1 MHDVILGILERMPFQ
16 KNKIKTQL
24 ELMSKHEIEEL
35 CVFCDSL
42 IDLILEKGLDKYFII
57 NSYKELNNMMLK
69 EQIYFKKKGKYRSEN
84 QDYVN
89 DTLYSK
95 SEKML
100 GHMISLALTQFLW
113 KNHRLMMKYFKNN
126 IEKYIVQKSKCLE
139 IGAGHGLFTKEI
151 FNVNKDIK
159 IDIVDISETS
169 IELSKQII
177 ISTNKNLLKKINF
190 IHQDITTFET
200 SSKYDF
206 ISISEVLEHV
216 DDPIILLKSLKDLIS
231 FDGVIYMTTC
241 SNCPS
246 IDHVYLFSNV
256 SEIKKMILSIGLEIV
271 DDLIISAEDISLD
284 EALSSKTTLNYSAFL
299 RIKR

>member
-1 MHDVILGILERMPFQ
+1 
-16 KNKIKTQL
+16 
-24 ELMSKHEIEEL
+24 
-35 CVFCDSL
+35 
-42 IDLILEKGLDKYFII
+42 
-57 NSYKELNNMMLK
+57 
-69 EQIYFKKKGKYRSEN
+69 
-84 QDYVN
+84 
-89 DTLYSK
+89 
-95 SEKML
+95 ML

-113 KNHRLMMKYFKNN
+113 KNHRLMMKFFKNN
-126 IEKYIVQKSKCLE
+126 IEKYIAQNSKCLE

-190 IHQDITTFET
+190 IHQDITTFKT
-200 SSKYDF
+200 TSKYDF

-216 DDPIILLKSLKDLIS
+216 DNPIILLKSLKDLIS
-231 FDGVIYMTTC
+231 FNGIIYMTTC

-271 DDLIISAEDISLD
+271 DDLIISAEDISID
-284 EALSSKTTLNYSAFL
+284 EALNNKTTLNYSAFL
-299 RIKR
+299 RIQR